1 MSEHGRFFGVFLY
14 VCLQEHLQKHLGQ
27 QIITAT
33 KKTEKKNKTPKWGK
47 SWNLALK
54 HVIVLNRDILFSLH
68 NYEWNLKV

>member
-33 KKTEKKNKTPKWGK
+33 KKTERKTKPQNEEK
-47 SWNLALK
+47 AE
-54 HVIVLNRDILFSLH
+54 ILL
-68 NYEWNLKV
+68 